1 MPEISVIVPVYNT
14 EKHLMRCVKS
24 IVDQTYTDF
33 ELILVDDGS
42 SDGSP
47 EICDE
52 WTGRDCRIHVT
63 HKKNGGASSARN
75 AGLAIAKGKWVF
87 FSDSDDWIDNKAL
100 ETLYGMVNE
109 YGVSMAIGGS
119 APTDANAI
127 EITGN
132 NVGNCPTN
140 NCNGGNCVTGCGAK

>member
-1 MPEISVIVPVYNT
+1 MIGSCQFNSKQEGARENIMPEISVIVPVYNT

-52 WTGRDCRIHVT
+52 WTERDCRIHVT
-63 HKKNGGASSARN
+63 HKKKMVVRVLQEMPVLQSQKGNGCFFLIVMT
-75 AGLAIAKGKWVF
+75 GL
-87 FSDSDDWIDNKAL
+87 
-100 ETLYGMVNE
+100 
-109 YGVSMAIGGS
+109 
-119 APTDANAI
+119 
-127 EITGN
+127 IT
-132 NVGNCPTN
+132 
-140 NCNGGNCVTGCGAK
+140 KH